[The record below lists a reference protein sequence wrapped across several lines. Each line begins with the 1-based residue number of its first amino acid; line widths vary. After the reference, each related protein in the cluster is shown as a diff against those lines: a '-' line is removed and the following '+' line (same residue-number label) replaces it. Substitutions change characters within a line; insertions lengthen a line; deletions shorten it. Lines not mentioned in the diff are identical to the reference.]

1 MSAYRN
7 MNPLTVKRYL
17 PWVVAVA
24 LFMEQLDSTIV
35 NTAIPS
41 MATSFGVSPL
51 SLKAVAASY
60 FLSLAV
66 CIPVSGWMADRF
78 GTRRVFAWAV
88 GLFTFS
94 SILCGLSINVS
105 MLVAARVLQGMAAAM
120 MMPVGRLSII
130 RTFPKSE
137 LLPAMNFVIIPA
149 LIGPLL
155 GPSVGGLIVYWFSWR
170 DIFFVNVPVGLAA
183 QWMIYRYM
191 PDYKSDLQRPLDVTG
206 WALFGAGSALLSW
219 LLGIFGEHQ
228 LHPLSVGILFFIVI
242 GLYVSYGIR
251 AGRVTHPLMDLAL
264 FKIRTFRIAVIG
276 GSVTRIGLGGMPFL
290 LPLLYQLSL
299 GLPAWKSGLLM
310 MPLAVGAIGMKLVA
324 SNILARYGYRNVLMA
339 NTLLIGL
346 TVFLFSLVDVST
358 PVHFILLLSLAQG
371 SFNSLQFSSMNSMA
385 YADIDARSSSMAST
399 MASSM
404 QQLSM
409 SFGLAIASL
418 LTAFYFED
426 FLQTQPGAMDTALRY
441 TFMSLGIFTMMSSVS
456 FWWLRSGDGS
466 AVSLNSVSSV
476 KTG

>member
-1 MSAYRN
+1 

-155 GPSVGGLIVYWFSWR
+155 GPSVGGLIVHWFSWR

-264 FKIRTFRIAVIG
+264 FKIRTFRISVIG

-324 SNILARYGYRNVLMA
+324 SSILARYGYRNVLMV
-339 NTLLIGL
+339 NTLMIGL

-476 KTG
+476 SSVKTG